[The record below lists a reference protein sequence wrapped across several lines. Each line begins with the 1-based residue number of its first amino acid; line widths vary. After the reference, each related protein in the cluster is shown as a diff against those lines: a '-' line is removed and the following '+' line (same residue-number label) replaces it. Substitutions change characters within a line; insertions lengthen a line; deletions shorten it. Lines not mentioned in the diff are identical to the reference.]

1 MKAVCPQTI
10 RLSSSQLFSQSEAAR
25 LSGEQELPPLFMRL
39 HQYDH
44 GCVSLAAVTD
54 TVE

>member
-1 MKAVCPQTI
+1 MSKAAW
-10 RLSSSQLFSQSEAAR
+10 LSANR
-25 LSGEQELPPLFMRL
+25 ELGSLFMRSY
-39 HQYDH
+39 QCD